1 LILEARH
8 RLGDILERLAGVLV
22 LQRADIEPERADRG
36 RAVGCRI
43 ACIEQRLVQ
52 SLERGRQ
59 IVGGDVRVLAGIGER
74 GQFFGRRADALR
86 ELAECIGLIDGGPD
100 HIRET
105 LGELHREVVARLQR
119 GDLR

>member
-43 ACIEQRLVQ
+43 ACTEFRKFLRNEHEFCRTFKPFYRLQHVVV
-52 SLERGRQ
+52 S
-59 IVGGDVRVLAGIGER
+59 LAGY
-74 GQFFGRRADALR
+74 FLSS
-86 ELAECIGLIDGGPD
+86 
-100 HIRET
+100 
-105 LGELHREVVARLQR
+105 
-119 GDLR
+119 